1 MGYMHDLP
9 DTYQNS
15 QKRFLEVRT
24 RSWEDTNRTH
34 CYDRLL
40 SRPESSSWKSIRILV
55 VAARN
60 CEVAGEFFADMS
72 HAFDKTTR
80 NTLSSGQDTDL
91 VRMGSAVLAKYVA
104 GIIST
109 STLGAPKLIG
119 AILFGMSCLF
129 SAGALG
135 LRQFEKQESYP
146 EAIRHNPLF
155 VENTL
160 FDELE
165 IRSQNGKDKWVK
177 RLYAWGEESKWPV
190 ARVMIKSTGR
200 YLHRTELGEPCLR
213 SKTSSAGYMFK
224 NLHQYKPRTV
234 LLLKLSKL
242 CFNVSNKLLASPDKY
257 VAYVVGT
264 HILGKYVGEL
274 LGNRIA
280 FAVTSAAAFLLTF
293 FAAPVWMA
301 VLNAAAVAA
310 LISAL
315 LLIIAKIDVTAG
327 RSWRGDLQLG

>member
-15 QKRFLEVRT
+15 QKRFLEIRT
-24 RSWEDTNRTH
+24 RSWEDADRAH
-34 CYDRLL
+34 CFDKLL
-40 SRPESSSWKSIRILV
+40 SRPESSSWKSIRVLV

-72 HAFDKTTR
+72 HAFDKITR
-80 NTLSSGQDTDL
+80 NTLSSGQDTDF

-104 GIIST
+104 RLIST
-109 STLGAPKLIG
+109 STLGAPKLLG
-119 AILFGMSCLF
+119 ALFFGLSCLF

-135 LRQFEKQESYP
+135 LRQIEKRENYP
-146 EAIRHNPLF
+146 DPIRLNPLLI
-155 VENTL
+155 ENTPIH
-160 FDELE
+160 ELE
-165 IRSQNGKDKWVK
+165 IRSQKDKNKLVNK
-177 RLYAWGEESKWPV
+177 LYAWGEKTKWPV
-190 ARVMIKSTGR
+190 ARGMIKSTGR
-200 YLHRTELGEPCLR
+200 FLHRTELGQPCLR
-213 SKTSSAGYMFK
+213 SQVGNAGYMFK
-224 NLHQYKPRTV
+224 NTHQYTTRTR

-280 FAVTSAAAFLLTF
+280 FAVTSTAAFLITF
-293 FAAPVWMA
+293 FATPVWVA
-301 VLNAAAVAA
+301 VLHVAAVAA

-315 LLIIAKIDVTAG
+315 LLICAKIDVSVG
-327 RSWRGDLQLG
+327 HGWRGDLKLC